1 MLCFLLK
8 SENDAHYAKVTK
20 QADADFYFAQ
30 KTAEAN
36 KVCVCERERERVC
49 ERECALHAPALA
61 GLDRWLKHCHYEC
74 TYWRGK

>member
-8 SENDAHYAKVTK
+8 IENDAHYAKVTK

-36 KVCVCERERERVC
+36 KVCVCERERESVC
-49 ERECALHAPALA
+49 ERVCLA
-61 GLDRWLKHCHYEC
+61 C
-74 TYWRGK
+74 TSISRSRQMIKTLPL